1 MADYTVA
8 SGDTFS
14 SLAKKFFGDEA
25 AAKPLAS
32 FNKVKDDSQPPAQG
46 TALSIPPRLYGEKSR
61 ESSGGKSTVT
71 LTLFAKKATDVMIFF
86 SPALKKYCVLEAA
99 KDNAFAALSDEANAA
114 KDLAQKILDG
124 WQGQDFAAM
133 LTAMQDLSREA
144 ETFFEGLKSAPKD
157 AIDELI
163 AVTKHPDWDESL
175 ARLFVRPKRISGTG
189 TWKDAADASVRDML
203 DSLRE
208 SDGDTGLASD
218 ALSALCPGAQEKGAW
233 PWQWK
238 FADAQAAASGA
249 AQTFSSAVTARF
261 VRFVAGCGLSDK
273 LDELE
278 KKIPLGDA
286 GNLGFAL
293 DTGTLS
299 GAWYLPGESGL
310 NLFDLFGVAQSKQ
323 GTAPACLLRLSIA
336 AKGYACVEGEL
347 SHFISLPGLS
357 FGSGVPPVPQANLG
371 AAGSAQ
377 AQGKLSG
384 AISWSKG
391 EQQEFADLA
400 TVDLTAPLGTGSQ
413 LSVAFSDKTLR
424 VSVPLKYVK
433 GLSGSGSLAFDV
445 QSDEGMRLIEYVFA
459 CVVHKYCSDLTGSQ
473 DGFSSLVSSQFTNVI
488 DFIEKKTGEVTSAA
502 QSFLSWFNNGSVVDG
517 IANAKWDVPDN
528 QGFDLVAV
536 VKAVPL
542 LSRLVKPGAHCFV
555 RMHIELSGYAFGSKT
570 AGGSLPGGIPS
581 VGAAVAG
588 QGTLAAT
595 VEWRAWESGEF
606 RKLGSVQS
614 MGALSAMAGA
624 TMAVPF
630 ALEHKSGNLSG
641 IISLKAIPGIGKNA
655 SGNVAFT
662 ASGAEAD
669 AFVNNLFSSLS
680 VDLSSFLPAGAGAAA
695 DLAKSI
701 DPNAEKDAKN
711 AAGKIVNL

>member
-299 GAWYLPGESGL
+299 GAWYLPGESGV

-323 GTAPACLLRLSIA
+323 GASPACLLRLSIA
-336 AKGYACVEGEL
+336 AKGYACAEGEL

-400 TVDLTAPLGTGSQ
+400 TVDLTAPLGTASQ

-445 QSDEGMRLIEYVFA
+445 QSDEGMRLIEYMFA

-595 VEWRAWESGEF
+595 VEWRASESGEF

-614 MGALSAMAGA
+614 IGALSAMAGA

-641 IISLKAIPGIGKNA
+641 IISLKAIPGIGKNVN
-655 SGNVAFT
+655 GNVAFT